1 MPRIAVLTHGRITKM
16 ADTKRDYYE
25 VLGVE
30 KNADESTIKKA
41 YRGLAKKYHPDMN
54 PGNAEA
60 EVKFKEASEAY
71 AVLSDPERK
80 RQYDQFGH
88 AAFENGGAGGFGGFD
103 FNSADFGDIFGDI
116 FGDMFGG
123 GFGGAGRSSRK
134 TGPRKGADM
143 RLRMELKF
151 EEAAFG
157 IEREISLQR
166 EEECDTCHG
175 SGAKPGTSTT
185 TCPTCNGTGEV
196 RQTTRTPF
204 GNMINVAPCPNCQ
217 GAGTII
223 EHKCETCF
231 GQGRVKKAKKIN
243 VKIPAG
249 VDDGATIKMSG
260 EGQLGYKGGPRG
272 DLYIIINV
280 IPHKL
285 FERDGY
291 NVYLEMPI
299 TFVQAAL
306 GDEVEV
312 PTLDGKVK
320 YKIPE
325 GTQSGTVFRLRGKG
339 IPHLRSTQRGDQLVK
354 VSVEVPKKLSEK
366 QKDLLRDFAK
376 ETGTEVN
383 EQSRNFFDKVRDIF
397 K

>member
-1 MPRIAVLTHGRITKM
+1 MEK
-16 ADTKRDYYE
+16 KDYYE
-25 VLGVE
+25 VLGISKDASE
-30 KNADESTIKKA
+30 QEIKKA
-41 YRGLAKKYHPDMN
+41 YRKMAMKYHPDKN
-54 PGNAEA
+54 QGNKES
-60 EVKFKEASEAY
+60 EEQFKEVNEAY
-71 AVLSDPERK
+71 EVLSDPQK
-80 RQYDQFGH
+80 RRTYDQFGH
-88 AAFENGGAGGFGGFD
+88 AGFSGGGFGQGGFSGGQGFGGFED
-103 FNSADFGDIFGDI
+103 MFGDI

-123 GFGGAGRSSRK
+123 GSRGSRK
-134 TGPRKGADM
+134 NGPRKGADM

-157 IEREISLQR
+157 VEREISIQR

-175 SGAKPGTSTT
+175 SGAKPGTNSN
-185 TCPTCNGTGEV
+185 TCPTCKGSGEV

-204 GNMINVAPCPNCQ
+204 GNMMNVAQCPNCN

-223 EHKCETCF
+223 EHKCDTCS
-231 GQGRVKKAKKIN
+231 GQGRVRKAKKLN

-249 VDDGATIKMSG
+249 VDDGATIKMSS
-260 EGQLGYKGGPRG
+260 EGQLGLKGGPRG

-339 IPHLRSTQRGDQLVK
+339 IQHLRSSQRGDQLIRVN
-354 VSVEVPKKLSEK
+354 VEVPKKLSDK
-366 QKDLLRDFAK
+366 QKDLLKDFAK
-376 ETGTEVN
+376 ETGVEVN
-383 EQSRNFFDKVRDIF
+383 EQSKNFFDKVRDIF

>member
-1 MPRIAVLTHGRITKM
+1 ME
-16 ADTKRDYYE
+16 KRDYYE
-25 VLGVE
+25 VLGISKDASE
-30 KNADESTIKKA
+30 QEIKKA
-41 YRGLAKKYHPDMN
+41 YRKMAMKYHPDKN
-54 PGNAEA
+54 QGDKDSE
-60 EVKFKEASEAY
+60 EHFKEVNEAY
-71 AVLSDPERK
+71 EVLSDPQK
-80 RQYDQFGH
+80 RRTYDQFGH
-88 AAFENGGAGGFGGFD
+88 AGFSGGGFGQGGFSGGQGFGGFE
-103 FNSADFGDIFGDI
+103 DIFGDI

-223 EHKCETCF
+223 EHKCETCY
-231 GQGRVKKAKKIN
+231 GQGRVKKAKEIN

-260 EGQLGYKGGPRG
+260 EGQLGHKGGPRG

>member
-1 MPRIAVLTHGRITKM
+1 MEK
-16 ADTKRDYYE
+16 KDYYE
-25 VLGVE
+25 VLGISKDASE
-30 KNADESTIKKA
+30 QEIKKA
-41 YRGLAKKYHPDMN
+41 YRKMAMKYHPDKN
-54 PGNAEA
+54 QGNKES
-60 EVKFKEASEAY
+60 EEQFKEVNEAY
-71 AVLSDPERK
+71 EVLSDPQK
-80 RQYDQFGH
+80 RRTYDQFGH
-88 AAFENGGAGGFGGFD
+88 AGFSGGGFGQGGFSGGQGFGGFED
-103 FNSADFGDIFGDI
+103 MFGDI

-123 GFGGAGRSSRK
+123 GSRGSRK
-134 TGPRKGADM
+134 NGPRKGADM

-157 IEREISLQR
+157 VEREISIQR

-175 SGAKPGTSTT
+175 SGAKPGTNSN
-185 TCPTCNGTGEV
+185 TCPTCKGSGEV

-204 GNMINVAPCPNCQ
+204 GNMMNVAQCPNCN

-223 EHKCETCF
+223 EHKCDTCS
-231 GQGRVKKAKKIN
+231 GQGRVRKAKKLN

-249 VDDGATIKMSG
+249 VDDGATIKMSS
-260 EGQLGYKGGPRG
+260 EGQLGLKGGPRG

-320 YKIPE
+320 YKIP
-325 GTQSGTVFRLRGKG
+325 
-339 IPHLRSTQRGDQLVK
+339 
-354 VSVEVPKKLSEK
+354 
-366 QKDLLRDFAK
+366 
-376 ETGTEVN
+376 
-383 EQSRNFFDKVRDIF
+383 
-397 K
+397 

>member
-1 MPRIAVLTHGRITKM
+1 ME
-16 ADTKRDYYE
+16 KRDYYE
-25 VLGVE
+25 VLGISKDASE
-30 KNADESTIKKA
+30 QEIKKA
-41 YRGLAKKYHPDMN
+41 YRKMAMKYHPDKN
-54 PGNAEA
+54 QGNKES
-60 EVKFKEASEAY
+60 EEQFKEVNEAY
-71 AVLSDPERK
+71 EVLSDPQK
-80 RQYDQFGH
+80 RRTYDQFGH
-88 AAFENGGAGGFGGFD
+88 AGFSGGGFGQGGFSGGQGFGGFED
-103 FNSADFGDIFGDI
+103 MFGDI

-123 GFGGAGRSSRK
+123 GSRGSRK
-134 TGPRKGADM
+134 NGPRKGADM

-157 IEREISLQR
+157 VEREISIQR

-175 SGAKPGTSTT
+175 SGAKPGTNSN
-185 TCPTCNGTGEV
+185 TCPTCKGSGEV

-204 GNMINVAPCPNCQ
+204 GNMMNVAQCPNCH

-223 EHKCETCF
+223 EHKCDTCS
-231 GQGRVKKAKKIN
+231 GQGRVRKAKKLN

-249 VDDGATIKMSG
+249 VDDGATIKMSS
-260 EGQLGYKGGPRG
+260 EGQLGLKGGPRG

-339 IPHLRSTQRGDQLVK
+339 IQHLRSSQRGDQLIRVN
-354 VSVEVPKKLSEK
+354 VEVPKKLSDK
-366 QKDLLRDFAK
+366 QKDLLKDFAK
-376 ETGTEVN
+376 ETGVGVN
-383 EQSRNFFDKVRDIF
+383 EQSKNFFDKVRDIF

>member
-1 MPRIAVLTHGRITKM
+1 M
-16 ADTKRDYYE
+16 AM
-25 VLGVE
+25 
-30 KNADESTIKKA
+30 
-41 YRGLAKKYHPDMN
+41 KYHPDKN
-54 PGNAEA
+54 QGDKDSE
-60 EVKFKEASEAY
+60 EHFKEVNEAY
-71 AVLSDPERK
+71 EVLSDPQK
-80 RQYDQFGH
+80 RRTYDQFGH
-88 AAFENGGAGGFGGFD
+88 AGFSGGGFGQGGFSGGQGFGGFE
-103 FNSADFGDIFGDI
+103 DIFGDI

-223 EHKCETCF
+223 EHKCETCY

-260 EGQLGYKGGPRG
+260 EGQLGHKGGPRG

-354 VSVEVPKKLSEK
+354 VSVEVPKKLSDK

>member
-1 MPRIAVLTHGRITKM
+1 MEK
-16 ADTKRDYYE
+16 KDYYE
-25 VLGVE
+25 VLGISKDASE
-30 KNADESTIKKA
+30 QEIKKA
-41 YRGLAKKYHPDMN
+41 YRKMAMKYHPDKN
-54 PGNAEA
+54 QGNKES
-60 EVKFKEASEAY
+60 EEQFKEVNEAY
-71 AVLSDPERK
+71 EVLSDPQK
-80 RQYDQFGH
+80 RRTYDQFGH
-88 AAFENGGAGGFGGFD
+88 AGFSGGGFGQGGFSGGQGFGGFED
-103 FNSADFGDIFGDI
+103 MFGDI

-123 GFGGAGRSSRK
+123 GSRGSRK
-134 TGPRKGADM
+134 NGPRKGADM

-157 IEREISLQR
+157 VEREISIQR

-175 SGAKPGTSTT
+175 SGAKPGTNSN
-185 TCPTCNGTGEV
+185 TCPTCKGSGEV

-204 GNMINVAPCPNCQ
+204 GNMMNVAQCPNCH

-223 EHKCETCF
+223 EHKCDTCS
-231 GQGRVKKAKKIN
+231 GQGRVRKAKKLN

-249 VDDGATIKMSG
+249 VDDGATIKMSS
-260 EGQLGYKGGPRG
+260 EGQLGLKGGPRG

-339 IPHLRSTQRGDQLVK
+339 IQHLRSSQRGDQLIRVN
-354 VSVEVPKKLSEK
+354 VEVPKKLSDK
-366 QKDLLRDFAK
+366 QKDLLKDFAK
-376 ETGTEVN
+376 ETGVEVN
-383 EQSRNFFDKVRDIF
+383 EQSKNFFDKVRDIF

>member
-1 MPRIAVLTHGRITKM
+1 ME
-16 ADTKRDYYE
+16 KRDYYE
-25 VLGVE
+25 VLGISKDASE
-30 KNADESTIKKA
+30 QEIKKA
-41 YRGLAKKYHPDMN
+41 YRKMAMKYHPDKN
-54 PGNAEA
+54 QGNKES
-60 EVKFKEASEAY
+60 EEQFKEVNEAY
-71 AVLSDPERK
+71 EVLSDPQK
-80 RQYDQFGH
+80 RRTYDQFGH
-88 AAFENGGAGGFGGFD
+88 AGFSGGGFGQGGFSGGQGFGGFED
-103 FNSADFGDIFGDI
+103 MFGDI

-123 GFGGAGRSSRK
+123 GSRGSRK
-134 TGPRKGADM
+134 NGPRKGADM

-157 IEREISLQR
+157 VEREISIQR

-175 SGAKPGTSTT
+175 SGAKPGTNSN
-185 TCPTCNGTGEV
+185 TCPTCKGSGEV

-204 GNMINVAPCPNCQ
+204 GNMMNVAQCPNCN

-223 EHKCETCF
+223 EHKCDTCS
-231 GQGRVKKAKKIN
+231 GQGRVRKAKKLN

-249 VDDGATIKMSG
+249 VDDGATIKMSS
-260 EGQLGYKGGPRG
+260 EGQLGLKGGPRG

-339 IPHLRSTQRGDQLVK
+339 IQHLRSSQRGDQLIRVN
-354 VSVEVPKKLSEK
+354 VEVPKKLSDK
-366 QKDLLRDFAK
+366 QKDLLKDFAK
-376 ETGTEVN
+376 ETGVEVN
-383 EQSRNFFDKVRDIF
+383 EQSKNFFDKVRDIF

>member
-1 MPRIAVLTHGRITKM
+1 ME
-16 ADTKRDYYE
+16 KRDYYE
-25 VLGVE
+25 VLGISKDASE
-30 KNADESTIKKA
+30 QEIKKA
-41 YRGLAKKYHPDMN
+41 YRKMAMKYHPDKN
-54 PGNAEA
+54 QGNKES
-60 EVKFKEASEAY
+60 EEQFKEVNEAY
-71 AVLSDPERK
+71 EVLSDPQK
-80 RQYDQFGH
+80 RRTYDQFGH
-88 AAFENGGAGGFGGFD
+88 AGFSGGGFGQGGFSGGQGFGGFED
-103 FNSADFGDIFGDI
+103 MFGDI

-123 GFGGAGRSSRK
+123 GSRGSRK
-134 TGPRKGADM
+134 NGPRKGADM

-157 IEREISLQR
+157 VEREISIQR
-166 EEECDTCHG
+166 EEECDACHG
-175 SGAKPGTSTT
+175 SGAKPGTNSN
-185 TCPTCNGTGEV
+185 TCPTCKGSGEV

-204 GNMINVAPCPNCQ
+204 GNMMNVAQCPNCN

-223 EHKCETCF
+223 EHKCDTCS
-231 GQGRVKKAKKIN
+231 GQGRVRKAKKLN

-249 VDDGATIKMSG
+249 VDDGATIKMSS
-260 EGQLGYKGGPRG
+260 EGQLGLKGGPRG

-339 IPHLRSTQRGDQLVK
+339 IQHLRSSQRGDQLIRVN
-354 VSVEVPKKLSEK
+354 VEVPKKLSDK
-366 QKDLLRDFAK
+366 QKDLLKDFAK
-376 ETGTEVN
+376 ETGVEVN
-383 EQSRNFFDKVRDIF
+383 EQSKNFFDKVRDIF

>member
-1 MPRIAVLTHGRITKM
+1 ME
-16 ADTKRDYYE
+16 KRDYYE
-25 VLGVE
+25 VLGISKDASE
-30 KNADESTIKKA
+30 QEIKKA
-41 YRGLAKKYHPDMN
+41 YRKMAMKYHPDKN
-54 PGNAEA
+54 QGNKES
-60 EVKFKEASEAY
+60 EEQFKEVNEAY
-71 AVLSDPERK
+71 EVLSDPQK
-80 RQYDQFGH
+80 RRTYDQFGH
-88 AAFENGGAGGFGGFD
+88 AGFSGGGFGQGGFSGGQGFGGFED
-103 FNSADFGDIFGDI
+103 MFGDI

-123 GFGGAGRSSRK
+123 GSRGSRK
-134 TGPRKGADM
+134 NGPRKGADM

-157 IEREISLQR
+157 VEREISIQR

-175 SGAKPGTSTT
+175 SGAKPGTNSN
-185 TCPTCNGTGEV
+185 TCPTCKGSGEV

-204 GNMINVAPCPNCQ
+204 GNMMNVAQCPNCH

-223 EHKCETCF
+223 EHKCDTCS
-231 GQGRVKKAKKIN
+231 GQGRVRKAKKLN

-249 VDDGATIKMSG
+249 VDDGATIKMSS
-260 EGQLGYKGGPRG
+260 EGQLGLKGGPRG

-339 IPHLRSTQRGDQLVK
+339 IQHLRSSQRGDQLIRVN
-354 VSVEVPKKLSEK
+354 VEVPKKLSDK
-366 QKDLLRDFAK
+366 QKDLLKDFAK
-376 ETGTEVN
+376 ETGVEVN
-383 EQSRNFFDKVRDIF
+383 EQSKNFFDKVRDIF